1 MKRLLKVFAFLGG
14 LGAIGWIVRNRFV
27 GMTLNR
33 EPQTP
38 EPAPEPVAG
47 PSTESDLQRI
57 PGITPATAE
66 VLDAAGVTTVAQLA
80 GADAAGLSANTG
92 LDEVML
98 ISWIEQATAHAQNLE
113 SPRT

>member
-1 MKRLLKVFAFLGG
+1 MKRLLKLFAFLGG

-38 EPAPEPVAG
+38 EPAPEPAAE
-47 PSTESDLQRI
+47 PLPESDLQRI
-57 PGITPATAE
+57 PGISPATVE
-66 VLDAAGVTTVAQLA
+66 VLRTASVTTVAELA
-80 GADAAGLSANTG
+80 GADAAGLAAQTG

-98 ISWIEQATAHAQNLE
+98 ISWIEQATAHTQNLE
-113 SPRT
+113 TRPT

>member
-38 EPAPEPVAG
+38 EPVPEPGAATL
-47 PSTESDLQRI
+47 PESDLHQI
-57 PGITPATAE
+57 PGISPATAE
-66 VLDAAGVTTVAQLA
+66 VLHTAGITTVAQLS
-80 GADAAGLSANTG
+80 GADAAGVAARTG

-98 ISWIEQATAHAQNLE
+98 ISWIEQATAHAQDLQA
-113 SPRT
+113 PRT